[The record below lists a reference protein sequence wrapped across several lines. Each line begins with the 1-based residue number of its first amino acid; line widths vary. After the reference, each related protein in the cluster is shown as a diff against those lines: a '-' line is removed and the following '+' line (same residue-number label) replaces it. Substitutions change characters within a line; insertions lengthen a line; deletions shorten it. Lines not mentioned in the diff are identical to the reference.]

1 MPVKIQA
8 GELPALRNLSH
19 YNVAQG
25 PSGTFQCS
33 RLLLKVAQNSFWGA
47 GLIVESVYRITSKP
61 CKSHPSTIPE
71 TQVPKV
77 YLLFGT
83 TEMDHTDF

>member
-1 MPVKIQA
+1 
-8 GELPALRNLSH
+8 
-19 YNVAQG
+19 
-25 PSGTFQCS
+25 
-33 RLLLKVAQNSFWGA
+33 VAQNSFWGA
-47 GLIVESVYRITSKP
+47 GLIVESVCRITSKP